1 MAGSSKPIVDC
12 NISKKASAAWRNLNN
27 NSSSHKKNYHSPSS
41 INHEE
46 PKTGEQTK
54 SKIENDDDLLIRCSF
69 NDALLLAN
77 QAEEL
82 LARGSEEVS
91 RSPMRLDPAE
101 HRALSQALCCFDED
115 DDQPLI
121 QIGDN
126 EMSN

>member
-27 NSSSHKKNYHSPSS
+27 NSSSHKKTYHSPSS

-54 SKIENDDDLLIRCSF
+54 SKIENDDLLIRCSF

>member
-27 NSSSHKKNYHSPSS
+27 NSSSHKKNYHSPSPV
-41 INHEE
+41 NHEE

-54 SKIENDDDLLIRCSF
+54 SKMENDDLLIRCSF